1 MARKLLIDAAHKE
14 ETRVVVVDG
23 DRVDEFDFETSSKK
37 QIGGNIF
44 LARIERVESALQA
57 VFVEYGGNRHGFL
70 AFSEIH
76 PDYYHV
82 PVSERESPEDEP
94 ASPAASEDSGDSEP
108 EAGSKR
114 QASANAAALQ
124 DRIAGMDVI
133 DPAQETPANGGG
145 SGEPGEIAPDPR
157 SEEAPAGEADA
168 AAPENGAQDGEAADA
183 SQPPESDPGAEQKL
197 GRKFRIQEVM
207 RARQILLVQVVKDER
222 GNKGAALTTYISL
235 AGRYCV
241 LMPNATRGGGI
252 SRKITSSADRKK
264 LESISEDFNLPKGA
278 GLIIRT
284 AGAKR
289 TKQEIR
295 RDYEYLL
302 RQWDHIRELAL
313 TSYAPAPIYE
323 EGGLIRRA
331 VRDIYT
337 KDIDSVDV
345 QGDEGY
351 RVAKDFMKLLMPSH
365 AKKVRKYTDKVPLFV
380 RHGVE
385 PFLANL
391 YSPIAQLPSGGY
403 IVINST
409 EALTAIDVN
418 SGKAIK
424 HGTLEQTALETN
436 MEAAAEVARQ
446 LRLRDLAGLIVIDFI
461 DMEERQ
467 NNTAVEKHFK
477 EMIKGDR
484 AKVQIGRISSFGLL
498 EMSRQRLRP
507 SVAEM
512 TSITCAACSGTG
524 LVRSVESLSLTLL
537 RQIESESTRISG
549 GEIVAKVPV
558 RVANF
563 IMNRKRTALDHIES
577 TYGVS
582 LLIEAVPNATSPK
595 LLIERQKSDRAHDFE
610 EAEQVVSIETSLK
623 AAHGEEDAEADGLQ
637 KPSSAKRKRRRGG
650 RKRSRSGADS
660 LGNAQDATA
669 ETVDVPSVGGES
681 ETPDQATKAKKPR
694 GTGRSR
700 RSGRKGRASSA
711 PAAHAG
717 DGQAADRKPA
727 SDADQ
732 QDQAGDNARGD
743 GAAKADAIESA
754 PDAAATETS
763 AAQSGPGGGKAAATR
778 AKRDGRRS
786 SRGRR
791 GKSNGARNRGKQDPA
806 AETSRSD
813 AAAESAG
820 NGPSSP
826 ESIQAPPPAPPPQQ
840 AKPESPADVGPV
852 PGASPVATPADASA
866 RTGWWS
872 A

>member
-23 DRVDEFDFETSSKK
+23 DRVEEFDFETSSKK

-82 PVSERESPEDEP
+82 PVSEREGTEDES
-94 ASPAASEDSGDSEP
+94 ASPVASGDSGDSSP
-108 EAGSKR
+108 EAQSER
-114 QASANAAALQ
+114 PASANAAAPQ
-124 DRIAGMDVI
+124 DGIAGMDVI
-133 DPAQETPANGGG
+133 VPDQAAPPASGGE

-168 AAPENGAQDGEAADA
+168 AAPESGAQDGDAADA
-183 SQPPESDPGAEQKL
+183 PRTPESDPNAEQKL
-197 GRKFRIQEVM
+197 GRKFRVQEVM
-207 RARQILLVQVVKDER
+207 RARQVLLVQVVKEER

-252 SRKITSSADRKK
+252 SRKITSAADRKK

-302 RQWDHIRELAL
+302 RQWDNIRELAL
-313 TSYAPAPIYE
+313 TSYAPAQIYE
-323 EGGLIRRA
+323 EGGLICRA

-337 KDIDSVDV
+337 KDIDSIDV

-365 AKKVRKYTDKVPLFV
+365 AKKVRRYTDEVPLFV
-380 RHGVE
+380 RHKVE
-385 PFLANL
+385 PFLADL
-391 YSPIAQLPSGGY
+391 YSPVAQLPSGGY

-537 RQIESESTRISG
+537 RQIESESTRIG
-549 GEIVAKVPV
+549 TGEILAKVPL

-563 IMNRKRTALDHIES
+563 IMNRKRAALDHIES

-582 LLIEAVPNATSPK
+582 VLIEAVPHTASTR
-595 LLIERQKSDRAHDFE
+595 LLIERQKSDRPHNFE
-610 EAEQVVSIETSLK
+610 EAEQVVSIETSLR
-623 AAHGEEDAEADGLQ
+623 AAHGEEDGDEADGFQ

-650 RKRSRSGADS
+650 RKRSRSSTDAAA
-660 LGNAQDATA
+660 NAPDATSESGGA
-669 ETVDVPSVGGES
+669 SRADGES
-681 ETPDQATKAKKPR
+681 ETPDQAAKTKKPR
-694 GTGRSR
+694 GSGRSR
-700 RSGRKGRASSA
+700 RSGRKGKASSA
-711 PAAHAG
+711 PAVQAG
-717 DGQAADRKPA
+717 DGRAADGKSSP
-727 SDADQ
+727 DAGQ

-743 GAAKADAIESA
+743 GAAKAGA
-754 PDAAATETS
+754 PDAASTETET
-763 AAQSGPGGGKAAATR
+763 AQSGSDGNKAAPR

-791 GKSNGARNRGKQDPA
+791 GKSNGARSKGKQDSA
-806 AETSRSD
+806 AEAGQSD

-820 NGPSSP
+820 NGPGSP
-826 ESIQAPPPAPPPQQ
+826 EAVQAPPPAPPQP
-840 AKPESPADVGPV
+840 AKPESPDAMGPV
-852 PGASPVATPADASA
+852 PSAGPVPPPADSSA

>member
-23 DRVDEFDFETSSKK
+23 DRVEEFDFETSSKK

-82 PVSERESPEDEP
+82 PVSEREGTEDESVSP
-94 ASPAASEDSGDSEP
+94 ASSGDSGPDAQSERP
-108 EAGSKR
+108 
-114 QASANAAALQ
+114 ASANATAPQ
-124 DRIAGMDVI
+124 DGIAGMDVI
-133 DPAQETPANGGG
+133 VPAQASANPGE
-145 SGEPGEIAPDPR
+145 SGESGEIAPDPR
-157 SEEAPAGEADA
+157 SEEAPAGEAEA
-168 AAPENGAQDGEAADA
+168 AAPENGAQNGDAADV
-183 SQPPESDPGAEQKL
+183 SRTSESDPGGEQKL
-197 GRKFRIQEVM
+197 GRKFRVQEVM
-207 RARQILLVQVVKDER
+207 RARQVLLVQVVKDER

-252 SRKITSSADRKK
+252 SRKITSAADRKK

-302 RQWDHIRELAL
+302 RQWEHIRELAL
-313 TSYAPAPIYE
+313 SSYAPAPIYE

-337 KDIDSVDV
+337 KDIDSIDV

-351 RVAKDFMKLLMPSH
+351 RDAKDFMKLLMPSH
-365 AKKVRKYTDKVPLFV
+365 AKKVRRYTDKVPLFV

-391 YSPIAQLPSGGY
+391 YSPIARLPSGGY

-507 SVAEM
+507 SVVEM
-512 TSITCAACSGTG
+512 TSITCASCNGTG

-537 RQIESESTRISG
+537 RQIESESTRIGG
-549 GEIVAKVPV
+549 GEVVAKVPV

-563 IMNRKRTALDHIES
+563 IMNRKRAALDHIES

-582 LLIEAVPNATSPK
+582 VLIEAVPNATSPK
-595 LLIERQKSDRAHDFE
+595 LLIERQKSDRPHDFE
-610 EAEQVVSIETSLK
+610 ETEQVVSIETSLK
-623 AAHGEEDAEADGLQ
+623 AGHGEEDAEADGFQ
-637 KPSSAKRKRRRGG
+637 KLPSAKRKRRRGG
-650 RKRSRSGADS
+650 RKRSRGGADS
-660 LGNAQDATA
+660 AGITQDGTA
-669 ETVDVPSVGGES
+669 ETGEVSKVGGDS
-681 ETPDQATKAKKPR
+681 ETPDQTAKAKKPR

-700 RSGRKGRASSA
+700 RSGRKGRASPASA
-711 PAAHAG
+711 AQAG
-717 DGQAADRKPA
+717 DAQPAEAKPA
-727 SDADQ
+727 SDAGQ

-743 GAAKADAIESA
+743 GATKAGAVESTS
-754 PDAAATETS
+754 DAASTEAGT
-763 AAQSGPGGGKAAATR
+763 AQPGSDGGKAAPR

-791 GKSNGARNRGKQDPA
+791 GKSNGARGRGKQDPA
-806 AETSRSD
+806 AETGRSD
-813 AAAESAG
+813 AATESAG
-820 NGPSSP
+820 NGPGAP
-826 ESIQAPPPAPPPQQ
+826 ESIQAPPPAPPTQP
-840 AKPESPADVGPV
+840 AKPESPAEMGPV
-852 PGASPVATPADASA
+852 PAQADSDA

>member
-82 PVSERESPEDEP
+82 PVSEREGLEDES
-94 ASPAASEDSGDSEP
+94 ASPASSGDSGP
-108 EAGSKR
+108 EAQSER
-114 QASANAAALQ
+114 PASANAAAPQ
-124 DRIAGMDVI
+124 DGIAGMDVI
-133 DPAQETPANGGG
+133 VPDQAAPAGGG
-145 SGEPGEIAPDPR
+145 ESGESGETAPDPR
-157 SEEAPAGEADA
+157 SEEEPVGEAEA

-183 SQPPESDPGAEQKL
+183 PRTPESDPNAEQKL
-197 GRKFRIQEVM
+197 GRKFRVQEVM
-207 RARQILLVQVVKDER
+207 RARQVLLVQVVKEER

-252 SRKITSSADRKK
+252 SRKITSAADRKK

-302 RQWDHIRELAL
+302 RQWDNIRELAL
-313 TSYAPAPIYE
+313 TSYAPAQIYE
-323 EGGLIRRA
+323 EGGLICRA

-337 KDIDSVDV
+337 KDIDSIDV

-365 AKKVRKYTDKVPLFV
+365 AKKVRRYTDEVPLFV
-380 RHGVE
+380 RHKVE
-385 PFLANL
+385 PFLADL
-391 YSPIAQLPSGGY
+391 YSPVAQLPSGGY

-537 RQIESESTRISG
+537 RQIESESTRIG
-549 GEIVAKVPV
+549 TGEILAKVPL

-563 IMNRKRTALDHIES
+563 IMNRKRAALDHIES

-582 LLIEAVPNATSPK
+582 VLIEAVPHTASTR
-595 LLIERQKSDRAHDFE
+595 LLIERQKSDRPHDFE
-610 EAEQVVSIETSLK
+610 EAEQVVSVETSLR
-623 AAHGEEDAEADGLQ
+623 AAHGEDDDEADGFQ
-637 KPSSAKRKRRRGG
+637 KPPSAKRKRRRGG
-650 RKRSRSGADS
+650 RKRSRSGADTAAS
-660 LGNAQDATA
+660 AQDATSESGGA
-669 ETVDVPSVGGES
+669 SKADGES
-681 ETPDQATKAKKPR
+681 ETPDQAVKTKKPR
-694 GTGRSR
+694 GSGRSR

-711 PAAHAG
+711 PAAQAG
-717 DGQAADRKPA
+717 DGRAANGKSSP
-727 SDADQ
+727 DAGH

-743 GAAKADAIESA
+743 GAEKAGAAESA
-754 PDAAATETS
+754 PDAASTETET
-763 AAQSGPGGGKAAATR
+763 AQSGSDGSKAAPR
-778 AKRDGRRS
+778 ARRDGRRS

-791 GKSNGARNRGKQDPA
+791 GKSNGTRSKGKQDSA
-806 AETSRSD
+806 AETGQSD

-820 NGPSSP
+820 NDPGSP
-826 ESIQAPPPAPPPQQ
+826 ESVQAPPPAPPPQPAQ
-840 AKPESPADVGPV
+840 PESPAAMGPV
-852 PGASPVATPADASA
+852 PSTAPVPLPTDSSA

>member
-23 DRVDEFDFETSSKK
+23 NRVEEFDFETSSKK

-82 PVSERESPEDEP
+82 PVSERESSEAEGEP
-94 ASPAASEDSGDSEP
+94 ASTAASEDSGDSEA
-108 EAGSKR
+108 EAER
-114 QASANAAALQ
+114 QASANAAASQ
-124 DRIAGMDVI
+124 DGIAGMDVI
-133 DPAQETPANGGG
+133 DDPAREIPANGGG
-145 SGEPGEIAPDPR
+145 SDEPGEIVPDPR
-157 SEEAPAGEADA
+157 SEEAPADEADA
-168 AAPENGAQDGEAADA
+168 AAPSENGAQNGEAADA
-183 SQPPESDPGAEQKL
+183 ARLAESDPSGEQKL
-197 GRKFRIQEVM
+197 GRKFRVQEVM
-207 RARQILLVQVVKDER
+207 RARQVLLVQVVKDER

-337 KDIDSVDV
+337 KDIDSIDV

-512 TSITCAACSGTG
+512 TSITCSACSGTG

-537 RQIESESTRISG
+537 RQIESESTRIGG

-563 IMNRKRTALDHIES
+563 IMNRKRTALDHIEG

-582 LLIEAVPNATSPK
+582 VLIEAVPNAASPK
-595 LLIERQKSDRAHDFE
+595 LLIERQKSDREHDFE
-610 EAEQVVSIETSLK
+610 AAEQVVSVETSLK
-623 AAHGEEDAEADGLQ
+623 AAHGEEDDEADSVQ
-637 KPSSAKRKRRRGG
+637 KPPPSGKRKRRRGG

-660 LGNAQDATA
+660 AANAQDATA
-669 ETVDVPSVGGES
+669 ESGDASKADGES
-681 ETPDQATKAKKPR
+681 ETPDQAAKAKKPR
-694 GTGRSR
+694 GSGRSR

-711 PAAHAG
+711 PAAQTG
-717 DGQAADRKPA
+717 DGQAADGKSA
-727 SDADQ
+727 SDAGQ
-732 QDQAGDNARGD
+732 QDQVGVDARDD
-743 GAAKADAIESA
+743 GAAKSDAIESA
-754 PDAAATETS
+754 PDAAPDASTETK
-763 AAQSGPGGGKAAATR
+763 AAQSEPDGGKAASR

-806 AETSRSD
+806 AEADRSD
-813 AAAESAG
+813 AAAGSAG
-820 NGPSSP
+820 DGSSSP
-826 ESIQAPPPAPPPQQ
+826 EAVQRPPQR
-840 AKPESPADVGPV
+840 AKPESPVDVGPV
-852 PGASPVATPADASA
+852 PGAGPVPAPADAGA